1 MKISV
6 FYEHIAEAALQENKS
21 VENICEKVFSYGIS
35 GVEIENTRLMKEKE
49 RIVNALSKAGL
60 SISCMYGFF
69 DFSHSD
75 SIKEGIDMVN
85 LADEL
90 KIKKIMLIPG
100 FLKKYEFLPFIYK
113 KRVDKMVKD
122 LKNICDY
129 AKKKG
134 IMTVLEDFDGKE
146 APFATSKQLLYFLNH
161 ITDLYCAFDTGNFL
175 YSEEDSLEVLPLF
188 IDRIGHVHCKDR
200 TFQKKEGEIPKATVK
215 GREMYSC
222 AVGKGCIKMKDIV
235 EKILE
240 TGYDD
245 YFAIEHFGSL
255 CQLEDMK
262 NSAKFLENVRL
273 NL

>member
-113 KRVDKMVKD
+113 KRVKC
-122 LKNICDY
+122 KN
-129 AKKKG
+129 
-134 IMTVLEDFDGKE
+134 
-146 APFATSKQLLYFLNH
+146 
-161 ITDLYCAFDTGNFL
+161 
-175 YSEEDSLEVLPLF
+175 
-188 IDRIGHVHCKDR
+188 
-200 TFQKKEGEIPKATVK
+200 
-215 GREMYSC
+215 
-222 AVGKGCIKMKDIV
+222 
-235 EKILE
+235 
-240 TGYDD
+240 
-245 YFAIEHFGSL
+245 
-255 CQLEDMK
+255 
-262 NSAKFLENVRL
+262 
-273 NL
+273 